1 MDRVDRRMPEVLW
14 IALPFVAALGSGV
27 LSFIVAQAR
36 MEAAMSREREEL
48 VEIRTKLAQQH
59 KAVEEK
65 LRAVEADTRRK
76 AFDEFLA
83 DVRIEERHYLREI
96 DSSTERRK
104 CLILQE
110 RVCFRNIPL
119 SQWIER
125 ELPFQEEI
133 PRPEQPRPMA
143 LPLPR
148 RRLIR

>member
-1 MDRVDRRMPEVLW
+1 MPDIML

-36 MEAAMSREREEL
+36 METTLARDREAL
-48 VEIRTKLAQQH
+48 VGTQERLAQQQ
-59 KAVEEK
+59 KGVEERV
-65 LRAVEADTRRK
+65 RAAEADARRK

-96 DSSTERRK
+96 DTPTEHRK
-104 CLILQE
+104 CLVLQE

-125 ELPFQEEI
+125 ELPFQKEI
-133 PRPEQPRPMA
+133 APPETSRV
-143 LPLPR
+143 LPAPVPIAPASNR
-148 RRLIR
+148 RRLLR

>member
-1 MDRVDRRMPEVLW
+1 MPDVLL

-27 LSFIVAQAR
+27 LSFIVVHAR
-36 MEAAMSREREEL
+36 MEAVASREREKL
-48 VEIRTKLAQQH
+48 VETKALLAQQE
-59 KAVEEK
+59 KALAERVK
-65 LRAVEADTRRK
+65 AVEADTRRK

-96 DSSTERRK
+96 DTPTERRK

-125 ELPFQEEI
+125 ELPFVKEPGRQAPAE
-133 PRPEQPRPMA
+133 
-143 LPLPR
+143 LPAPAAIAPAPAR

>member
-1 MDRVDRRMPEVLW
+1 MPDAFL

-36 MEAAMSREREEL
+36 MEAAATREREGL
-48 VEIRTKLAQQH
+48 VETRAQLLQQQ
-59 KAVEEK
+59 KTMEEK
-65 LRAVEADTRRK
+65 VRTAEAEARRK

-83 DVRIEERHYLREI
+83 DVRVEERHFVRQI
-96 DSSTERRK
+96 GSPTEQKK
-104 CLILQE
+104 CLVLQE

-125 ELPFQEEI
+125 ELAFDQQVAGAPPLEPA
-133 PRPEQPRPMA
+133 PRPIA
-143 LPLPR
+143 LPAPTSR